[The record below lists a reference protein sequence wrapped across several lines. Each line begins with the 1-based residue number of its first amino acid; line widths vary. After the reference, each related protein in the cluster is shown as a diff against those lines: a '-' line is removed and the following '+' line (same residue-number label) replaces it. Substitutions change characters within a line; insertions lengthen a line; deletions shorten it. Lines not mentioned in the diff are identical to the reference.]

1 MRRQNRTYT
10 QAPAAAAQA
19 PAVAPTLSIESM
31 SIDDILVGRAVLS
44 IEEEVTA
51 LAEADQLA
59 DEVSK
64 DVAETTRVEDVTDTM
79 LNVAETLEGATEITS
94 QQAELVDAA
103 SEMAVA
109 GSDGDPDDV
118 IPSAGV
124 LLDPEAGVSVE
135 SFVEDIK
142 KRAMEIWNRIKQ
154 FCIQIW
160 NSIVEF
166 FKRIF
171 NAAPRLLHRIKELRE
186 VSAVKKKAG
195 SNAQPKSGQVQV
207 LVGGNSISYPDYMVR
222 DSKELIKGLNELK
235 TLATYANGPYM
246 KDIKSMGEQVAA
258 ELNKFD
264 PKKAAEH
271 LKTCAQGLQRNNF
284 TNLPSNPPAGYIGCF
299 EVHATRLDKSK
310 TKDLSD
316 SQILGALRN
325 SGVKLQARHGKAPLL
340 NTKNGFQTMSYAE
353 CDSVMSAV
361 EGLVKMLVA
370 SETSSGTK
378 DVERARLALIAGGTH
393 ASTAVGNMQGDDE
406 AGKAERSYAVDV
418 MKGLA
423 NFNTT
428 LTRWVSDLT
437 MPVAKK
443 IYQTSRTS
451 LVLVEKSLSEY
462 PSGSA
467 PAAKAA

>member
-10 QAPAAAAQA
+10 QAPAAAA
-19 PAVAPTLSIESM
+19 PTLSIESM
-31 SIDDILVGRAVLS
+31 SIDQILTGRVVLS
-44 IEEEVTA
+44 IEEQIVA

-79 LNVAETLEGATEITS
+79 LNVADTLEGATEITP

-124 LLDPEAGVSVE
+124 LLDPASDVTIE

-160 NSIVEF
+160 NGIVSF
-166 FKRIF
+166 FQRIF
-171 NAAPRLLHRIKELRE
+171 SAAPRLLHRIKQLRE
-186 VSAVKKKAG
+186 VSGIKKKG
-195 SNAQPKSGQVQV
+195 GGNAQPKHGQVQV
-207 LVGGNSISYPDYMVR
+207 LVGANAISYPDYQVR
-222 DSKELIKGLNELK
+222 DSKELIKGLGELK
-235 TLATYANGPYM
+235 TLATYANGPYL
-246 KDIKSMGEQVAA
+246 KDIKSMGDQVAA

-284 TNLPSNPPAGYIGCF
+284 TNLPSNPPTGYLGCF

-325 SGVKLQARHGKAPLL
+325 SGVKIQARHGKAPMV
-340 NTKNGFQTMSYAE
+340 NTKNGFATMSFAE

-361 EGLVKMLVA
+361 EALVKLLVA

-378 DVERARLALIAGGTH
+378 GVETARLALIAGGTH
-393 ASTAVGNMQGDDE
+393 AATAVANLQGQDE

-428 LTRWVSDLT
+428 LTRWVSDLS

-443 IYQTSRTS
+443 IYQTSTS
-451 LVLVEKSLSEY
+451 ALVLVEKSLAEY
-462 PSGSA
+462 PSSVAA